1 MSTQV
6 GSLMTQF
13 KSFGFSAT
21 HRTLLAGLQQ
31 RDAKALHGVLSMIAM
46 GYMVDI
52 IKSPSYDKR
61 DFTSIDRL
69 VQAID
74 YSGATGIMFDLD
86 NMLEVMSG
94 NTLGIRPMLGVD
106 SFFKDPNLAQRTG
119 QVGGPVA
126 SLGLDLA
133 NSILNPDADSQD
145 MARSVRRLLPFNNL
159 IWFSWAIDRLQRSAG
174 SIGEDDDE

>member
-1 MSTQV
+1 
-6 GSLMTQF
+6 
-13 KSFGFSAT
+13 
-21 HRTLLAGLQQ
+21 
-31 RDAKALHGVLSMIAM
+31 
-46 GYMVDI
+46 
-52 IKSPSYDKR
+52 
-61 DFTSIDRL
+61 
-69 VQAID
+69 
-74 YSGATGIMFDLD
+74 MFDLD

-106 SFFKDPNLAQRTG
+106 SFFKNPNLAQRTG

-145 MARSVRRLLPFNNL
+145 MARSIRRLLPFNNL